1 MSQTTVSDAIDKLA
15 AAAALPSTAP
25 GWLADARPETIG
37 PEGRGPDAVRRD
49 NGKRNEGTPPDG
61 HIADGHIADGRVADG
76 RVADGRVANGRVVN
90 GHIVETPR
98 QPRLDY
104 RIAVL
109 IPCFNEEAAIAKVVT
124 DFRTA
129 LPDATVYVYDNNS
142 TDRTALHARAAGAAV
157 RHETLQ
163 GKGHVVRRMF
173 AAIDADA
180 YILVDGDDTYDAAAS
195 PRMLRVML
203 DRQLDMVSASRG
215 SHQTDAYR
223 FGHRFGNILLTGIVR
238 AVFGRGISDLLSGY
252 RVFSRRFVKSFPA
265 LAAGFE
271 TEAEFTIHALAL
283 NMPMQEVRTAYRG
296 RAAGSSSKL
305 NTISDG
311 LRILRAILTLVEQ
324 ERPLPV
330 FGLLAVAMTG
340 IGVALGTPVIVE
352 FVNSGLVP
360 RLPTALLATG
370 LVLMGTLSLGC
381 GLVLDAVARGRKE
394 MKRLAYL
401 AIPATQRSGE
411 CN

>member
-1 MSQTTVSDAIDKLA
+1 MSQTTVSDAIEKLA
-15 AAAALPSTAP
+15 AAAALPNTAP
-25 GWLADARPETIG
+25 GWLADARPETAAPGGSREG
-37 PEGRGPDAVRRD
+37 PRPEAARRD
-49 NGKRNEGTPPDG
+49 DTKRAESKS
-61 HIADGHIADGRVADG
+61 AD
-76 RVADGRVANGRVVN
+76 

-142 TDRTALHARAAGAAV
+142 TDRTALQARAAGAAV
-157 RHETLQ
+157 RNETLQ

-173 AAIDADA
+173 ADIDADA

-195 PRMLRVML
+195 PKMLRVML
-203 DRQLDMVSASRG
+203 DRQLDMVSATRG
-215 SHQTDAYR
+215 SHHTDAYR
-223 FGHRFGNILLTGIVR
+223 FGHRFGNVLLTGIVR

-283 NMPMQEVRTAYRG
+283 NMPIQEVRTAYRG
-296 RAAGSSSKL
+296 RPTGSSSKL

-311 LRILRAILTLVEQ
+311 LRILRAILTLIEQ

-330 FGLLAVAMTG
+330 FGLLAVLMTATG
-340 IGVALGTPVIVE
+340 IALGTPVIVE
-352 FVNSGLVP
+352 FLNTGLVP
-360 RLPTALLATG
+360 RLPTAILATG
-370 LVLMGTLSLGC
+370 LVLMGSFSLGC

-401 AIPATQRSGE
+401 AIPAARRSGE